1 MNRKNIGPGS
11 PVTFDSEAG
20 PQSGTVIEL
29 KTDIGNSARIAF
41 VRVNGTLDSALWRVP
56 VNELQHVE
64 AA

>member
-41 VRVNGTLDSALWRVP
+41 VRVNGTLNGAPWRVP